1 MAQDR
6 MPEIPADQ
14 MTDAQKTAA
23 SEFAEGRGYAVR
35 GPFAAMLR
43 SPEVML
49 RAKAMGDYVRFKST
63 IPARL
68 NELAIII
75 TARQWSQN
83 YEWQAHRPLAE
94 KAGIRPEIAQ
104 AIADGRRPIGMGA
117 DEEIGAPHG
126 CANAPA
132 VTRQGTHGM
141 AADKAGC
148 AKYRRQASLLAPQHA
163 YHLRIQWHLRASNNA
178 TARGCE
184 AAQARRVGAVDPGPI
199 AVGLPSSRRR
209 CQEPRRL
216 QLTRGAPRSR

>member
-6 MPEIPADQ
+6 MPAIPVDQ
-14 MTDAQKTAA
+14 MTDAQKKAA

-94 KAGIRPEIAQ
+94 KAGVKPEIAQ
-104 AIADGRRPIGMGA
+104 AIADGRRPSGMSA
-117 DEEIGAPHG
+117 DEEIVYEFSTELHSHKSVSDATYKRALETFGEQGIIDLTA
-126 CANAPA
+126 ANAYYTFNAMMLNVARTSLPA
-132 VTRQGTHGM
+132 G
-141 AADKAGC
+141 
-148 AKYRRQASLLAPQHA
+148 AKVEPQSFPH
-163 YHLRIQWHLRASNNA
+163 
-178 TARGCE
+178 
-184 AAQARRVGAVDPGPI
+184 
-199 AVGLPSSRRR
+199 
-209 CQEPRRL
+209 
-216 QLTRGAPRSR
+216 